1 MNSISLSLKDG
12 TSVTWNPSKVKQ
24 EIKANIAIKSLV
36 KGLPS
41 NMREWSG
48 PQGKL
53 YILHFKKK
61 TRYHKIGIERIKF
74 EFNQL
79 TDFEQLTLALQHSG
93 RMFAAEIKDSA
104 FKIER

>member
-1 MNSISLSLKDG
+1 MESFK
-12 TSVTWNPSKVKQ
+12 SKTRNKS
-24 EIKANIAIKSLV
+24 KIATKSLV

-61 TRYHKIGIERIKF
+61 TKYHKIGIERIKF

-93 RMFAAEIKDSA
+93 RMFSAEIKDSA